1 MAPSR
6 PSCHNNQRPEN
17 ALSSQAEKA
26 AQLCSLWGNRL
37 CCGEEVL
44 PTDLHRCAI
53 RVPITAI
60 LVMPAAFPDTGKES
74 PDKQDSK

>member
-1 MAPSR
+1 MPAVPRQGKQHSCAPYG
-6 PSCHNNQRPEN
+6 
-17 ALSSQAEKA
+17 
-26 AQLCSLWGNRL
+26 GNRL

-44 PTDLHRCAI
+44 PTDLHQCAV